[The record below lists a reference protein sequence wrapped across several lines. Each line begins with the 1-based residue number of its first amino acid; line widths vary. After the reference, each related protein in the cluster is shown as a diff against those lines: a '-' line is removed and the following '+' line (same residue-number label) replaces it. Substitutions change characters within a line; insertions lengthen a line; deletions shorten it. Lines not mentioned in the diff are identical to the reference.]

1 MGTVDDVSGFS
12 DPHQEVSDNI
22 GQSFDLSKEE
32 QEEDLRF
39 EDISH
44 KVQNSYKVY
53 EQQTS

>member
-12 DPHQEVSDNI
+12 APHQEVSDYI
-22 GQSFDLSKEE
+22 GQSFDLIKEE

>member
-1 MGTVDDVSGFS
+1 MDDVSGFS

-22 GQSFDLSKEE
+22 GQSFDLIKEE